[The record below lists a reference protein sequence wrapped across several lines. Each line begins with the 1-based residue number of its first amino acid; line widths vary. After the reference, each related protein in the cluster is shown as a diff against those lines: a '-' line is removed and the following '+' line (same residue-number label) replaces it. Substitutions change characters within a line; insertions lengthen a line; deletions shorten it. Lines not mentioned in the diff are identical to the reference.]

1 MGWGLLLEK
10 LNKKDEAINIYK
22 KGVEKGNID
31 SAYFLGNL
39 YIQEKNY
46 KECRKYYLIGAKRSE
61 KVATSAIGYCYEMEG
76 NYEEAKKWYKKAVDL
91 GEKKF
96 ASERLQD
103 IGNK

>member
-1 MGWGLLLEK
+1 MEDINAIL
-10 LNKKDEAINIYK
+10 KKAQSGDNEAIDLI
-22 KGVEKGNID
+22 
-31 SAYFLGNL
+31 L
-39 YIQEKNY
+39 
-46 KECRKYYLIGAKRSE
+46 KEYSKLLSFNAQKYYLIGAKRSE

-91 GEKKF
+91 GEKEF